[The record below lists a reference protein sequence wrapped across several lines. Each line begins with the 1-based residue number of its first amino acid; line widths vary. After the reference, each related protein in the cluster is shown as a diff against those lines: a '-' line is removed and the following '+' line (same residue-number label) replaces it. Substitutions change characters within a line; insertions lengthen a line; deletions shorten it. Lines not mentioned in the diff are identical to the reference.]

1 MADPRLSAA
10 LLSCGVRWLLPRV
23 KPRVDHVPG
32 SLRGP
37 HAVLRDDL
45 LHPLCSGNKLRKLDA
60 VFPRLI
66 ERGVTDVVTCG
77 GAQSAHTAAVAV
89 TAAELGLRAHLVL
102 RGESPPSPTGYTL
115 VSQLYASTISYVTR
129 DLYGSSADR
138 HDALAVG
145 LARATAHS
153 PGLSPP
159 SVIGEGGR
167 DPAAL
172 LGLVRLVSELAEGVA
187 GSVAFPLA
195 ARRVVLVCAAGTG
208 TTAVGLALGIALG
221 RLPWRVVGVPVAAT
235 PDALDAAGAELLRR
249 LPEASSALAGAVK
262 DAALMPTESSPFLSH
277 LPLTWTG
284 RLRPRRFGVALPD
297 DVSLCSAIARASGIL
312 VDPMYTLAA
321 WEVAGELRNASAAT
335 SATDVESLLAANGG
349 EFVIVIHTGGTL
361 GLFSLAQRSPHLF
374 DSSHLTAPELQNS
387 HRRGRNRNAAKAA
400 VQDSESSEPGPL
412 PTRGHCQ

>member
-23 KPRVDHVPG
+23 KPRVDLVPG

-60 VFPRLI
+60 VFPCLI

-102 RGESPPSPTGYTL
+102 RGESPPNSTGYAL

-138 HDALAVG
+138 RDALAVG
-145 LARATAHS
+145 VARATAHS

-172 LGLVRLVSELAEGVA
+172 LGLVRLVSELADPEGVA
-187 GSVAFPLA
+187 GSVAFPLS

-235 PDALDAAGAELLRR
+235 SVALDAAGAELLRR
-249 LPEASSALAGAVK
+249 LPEASPALANAVN
-262 DAALMPTESSPFLSH
+262 DAALMPTESSPILSR

-312 VDPMYTLAA
+312 VDPIYTLAA
-321 WEVAGELRNASAAT
+321 WEVAGELCNASATT
-335 SATDVESLLAANGG
+335 SAHDVDSLLAAKSG
-349 EFVIVIHTGGTL
+349 EFVIVVHTGGTL

-374 DSSHLTAPELQNS
+374 YSSHLMMPQLHNS
-387 HRRGRNRNAAKAA
+387 HR
-400 VQDSESSEPGPL
+400 
-412 PTRGHCQ
+412 